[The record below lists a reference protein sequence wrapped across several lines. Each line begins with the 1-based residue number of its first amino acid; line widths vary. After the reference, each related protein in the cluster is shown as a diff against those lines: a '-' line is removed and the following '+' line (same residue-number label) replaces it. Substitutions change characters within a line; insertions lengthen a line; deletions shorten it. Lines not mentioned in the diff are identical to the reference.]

1 LDQESDEPDY
11 RVDGTLAHEVASEA
25 LRNNL
30 DAWEF
35 VTPGIR
41 RFRADHVEAVQ
52 KYIDFVW
59 NRLKQ
64 LRERFNYVEMEV
76 EQHVTHP
83 DEPAFYGTIDV
94 YFLAGDEPGGWI
106 YAEVIDYK
114 HGVGVAVDVIDNG
127 QLKYYAH
134 GLQCRYP
141 GIETFNLVIVQPRG
155 FHRDGIIRE
164 WSITGKKLSKWAS
177 DVLLPGIR
185 TAQEGKGEIVPGP
198 WCRFCPVKIVCP
210 VLGALSKAAAT
221 APTSAL
227 ETLSNDALGR
237 EFELGKAVEIYL
249 KAVYTEMSRRAL
261 SGQEGPWKI
270 VRKKADRQW
279 IPGYQAPRMSVPMS
293 PKQAED
299 RLENGKQLTAEFAHI
314 PPDPGVT
321 VVGIA
326 DKRQAI
332 VRTAIDFPNLVCEDE

>member
-1 LDQESDEPDY
+1 MEQESDEPDY

-41 RFRADHVEAVQ
+41 RFRADHVEGVQ

-59 NRLKQ
+59 KRLKQ
-64 LRERFNYVEMEV
+64 LRARFSYVEMEV

-94 YFLAGDEPGGWI
+94 YFLAGNEPGGWI
-106 YAEVIDYK
+106 YAEVIDFK
-114 HGVGVAVDVIDNG
+114 HGVGIAVDVIDNG
-127 QLKYYAH
+127 QLKYYAV

-141 GIETFNLVIVQPRG
+141 GIDIFNLVIVQPRG
-155 FHRDGIIRE
+155 FHKDGIIRE
-164 WSITGKKLSKWAS
+164 WSITGGKLSYWATN
-177 DVLLPGIR
+177 VLLPGIR
-185 TAQEGKGEIVPGP
+185 KAQEGKGDVIPGS
-198 WCRFCPVKIVCP
+198 WCRFCPVKLVCP

-221 APTSAL
+221 APTVAL
-227 ETLSNDALGR
+227 ETLSNEALGY

-332 VRTAIDFPNLVCEDE
+332 VRTAIDFTNLVCEDE

>member
-1 LDQESDEPDY
+1 MS
-11 RVDGTLAHEVASEA
+11 RT
-25 LRNNL
+25 RKN
-30 DAWEF
+30 
-35 VTPGIR
+35 R
-41 RFRADHVEAVQ
+41 RFT
-52 KYIDFVW
+52 
-59 NRLKQ
+59 
-64 LRERFNYVEMEV
+64 
-76 EQHVTHP
+76 EQSTFISSLVMNLVN
-83 DEPAFYGTIDV
+83 GT
-94 YFLAGDEPGGWI
+94 W
-106 YAEVIDYK
+106 AEVIDYK
-114 HGVGVAVDVIDNG
+114 HGVGIAVDVIDNG

-134 GLQCRYP
+134 GLQCRHP

-155 FHRDGIIRE
+155 FHKDGIIRE
-164 WSITGKKLSKWAS
+164 WSISGSTLSTWAS

-185 TAQEGKGEIVPGP
+185 KAQEGKGEIVPGP
-198 WCRFCPVKIVCP
+198 WCRFCPVKLVCP
-210 VLGALSKAAAT
+210 IIGALAKAAAT
-221 APTSAL
+221 APISAL

-261 SGQEGPWKI
+261 SGQDGPWKI

-332 VRTAIDFPNLVCEDE
+332 VRSAIDFPNLVCEDE